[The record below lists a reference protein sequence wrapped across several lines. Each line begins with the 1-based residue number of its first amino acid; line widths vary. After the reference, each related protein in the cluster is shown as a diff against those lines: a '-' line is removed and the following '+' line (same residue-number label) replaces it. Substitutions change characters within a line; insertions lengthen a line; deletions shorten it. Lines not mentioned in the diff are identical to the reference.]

1 MSALVLELSQV
12 SWWERFRRGL
22 DRPDEGAALLW
33 ERWTRARALGAPDD
47 EIPSELGLERGAALR
62 ARQERLDPL
71 LSEVREAFDDGA
83 AALAAYDFTLLL
95 ADVDGVVVRA
105 GGGGAFAPVAQSVR
119 LIEGAAW
126 GEAAR
131 GTNAIGTALTEG
143 RPTAVVGAAHY
154 ARPFHELVC
163 YAAPVRDP
171 EGRIVAALDATSM
184 VSQAHPAVW
193 ALVSATA
200 QAMEATWR
208 ARAWARASAQVVGLV
223 ERTLDR
229 VAEPALLV
237 QPPGQI
243 VRCNAAARIA
253 LGPRRAPAEV
263 SEALGLTWDQLRRAA
278 LGATRGGAVLPKLG
292 ALGPGQARLEPLF
305 GADGAL
311 LSIAVFREAATPR
324 LAPAPAAPSLPAPKA
339 PDAFSAVFA
348 EDPATRA
355 AVDLGRRVAPSV
367 LPIVLL
373 AETGS
378 GKERFAEALHA
389 ASSRREGPFVAVN
402 CGSFAPELLAAEL
415 FGYGPGAFTGAD
427 RQGREGLLHA
437 AAGGT
442 LFLDEIGEMPPAMQV
457 ALLRVLEDGRYQRVG
472 ERAPRRADVRVICAT
487 CRDLPALVAAGS
499 FRQDLWYRLKGVVL
513 RLPPLRAREDRLG
526 LARFLLAQATRPNPP
541 PALSPG
547 LEGLIL
553 RHPWPGNVREL
564 KSALEVALVLAEGA
578 SVLELD
584 HLPPDLAL
592 APDPPAGLDPLVG
605 DALDVVQANA
615 IRRALEACA
624 GNVSAAAR
632 RLGVA
637 RSTIYRALQRR
648 GEPGGGEP

>member
-22 DRPDEGAALLW
+22 DRPDDGAALVW
-33 ERWTRARALGAPDD
+33 ERWTRARELGAPDD
-47 EIPSELGLERGAALR
+47 NIPSELGLERGAALR

-71 LSEVREAFDDGA
+71 LSEVREAFDEGA
-83 AALAAYDFTLLL
+83 SALAAYDFKLLL
-95 ADVDGVVVRA
+95 ADAEGVVVRA
-105 GGGGAFAPVAQSVR
+105 GGGGAFAPIAKSVR
-119 LIEGAAW
+119 LIEGASW
-126 GEAAR
+126 GEATR
-131 GTNAIGTALTEG
+131 GTNAIGTALAEG

-171 EGRIVAALDATSM
+171 EGRVVAALDATSI

-229 VAEPALLV
+229 VSEPALLV

-243 VRCNAAARIA
+243 VRCNAAARVV
-253 LGPRRAPAEV
+253 LGPRRAPV
-263 SEALGLTWDQLRRAA
+263 DVQEALGLSWEELRRAA
-278 LGATRGGAVLPKLG
+278 LGGARGGAVLPKLG
-292 ALGPGQARLEPLF
+292 VLGPCQARLEPLY

-311 LSIAVFREAATPR
+311 LSIAVFREV
-324 LAPAPAAPSLPAPKA
+324 PAPRATPSLPTTKVN
-339 PDAFSAVFA
+339 DAFSAVFA

-355 AVDLGRRVAPSV
+355 AVELGRRVAPSA

-389 ASSRREGPFVAVN
+389 ASHRRDGPFVAVN

-427 RQGREGLLHA
+427 RQGRDGLLHA

-457 ALLRVLEDGRYQRVG
+457 ALLRVLEDGRFQRVG
-472 ERAPRRADVRVICAT
+472 ERTPRQADVRVICAT
-487 CRDLPALVAAGS
+487 CRDLPALVASGA

-541 PALSPG
+541 PALSPA

-578 SVLELD
+578 PVLQLD
-584 HLPPDLAL
+584 HLPPDLL
-592 APDPPAGLDPLVG
+592 QVESPPAALGALSE

-615 IRRALEACA
+615 IRRALDACA

-648 GEPGGGEP
+648 GE